1 MLHVRIRKCVSHNSD
16 LALAPLCVYHNYK
29 PSHQCCGSVTF
40 WYGSRSADSCLVTN
54 GSDPGGPKSY
64 EPESG
69 SATLLPTKLQQDSYF
84 VYKDT
89 KVHHCRKYG
98 EILPYYNNI
107 LATVPL
113 VEGKTRF
120 QSSKFK
126 GKKSYFSGLKTRCPC
141 HYLIVTVQAK
151 IEEY

>member
-1 MLHVRIRKCVSHNSD
+1 MSESANVSHTIRIW
-16 LALAPLCVYHNYK
+16 LLPLCVF
-29 PSHQCCGSVTF
+29 VTII
-40 WYGSRSADSCLVTN
+40 SLPTNVADPWRFGTDPDPWICASWLTDP
-54 GSDPGGPKSY
+54 DPGGLKSY
-64 EPESG
+64 EPESE

-98 EILPYYNNI
+98 EILPYFNNI

-126 GKKSYFSGLKTRCPC
+126 GKKSYFSGLRTRCPC

>member
-1 MLHVRIRKCVSHNSD
+1 MLESANVSHTIRIW
-16 LALAPLCVYHNYK
+16 LLPLCVFITII
-29 PSHQCCGSVTF
+29 SLLISV
-40 WYGSRSADSCLVTN
+40 ADPWRFGTDPDPRIRASWLTDP
-54 GSDPGGPKSY
+54 DPGGPKSY

-98 EILPYYNNI
+98 EILPYFNNI

-126 GKKSYFSGLKTRCPC
+126 GKKSYFSGLRTRCPC